1 MIRVV
6 IADDHHLVRQ
16 GLRQL
21 LSKEWDIQV
30 VAEATDGRDA
40 LEVVGRERPDVVVM
54 DVEMPGMNGID
65 ATNRI
70 NRSGNKARMVMLS
83 VYSDSA
89 LVNKA
94 LENGAGGY
102 VLKQS
107 VSDELVEAIRA
118 VYGGKR
124 YTSAALEHPGVN
136 SGDPSSGDPSSGD
149 PSPGAPPPL
158 TSREQEILRL
168 IASGN
173 TNRQIAGILSLSVKT
188 VENHRVNLMAK
199 LNVHNLPDLIHTSI
213 NRGLISTE
221 R

>member
-21 LSKEWDIQV
+21 LSREWDIQV
-30 VAEATDGRDA
+30 VAEANDGRDA
-40 LEVVGRERPDVVVM
+40 IDAVGRERPDVVVM
-54 DVEMPGMNGID
+54 DVEMPGMNGIE

-70 NRSGNKARMVMLS
+70 RRSGSETQIVMLS
-83 VYSDSA
+83 VYSDSTLVDRA
-89 LVNKA
+89 LK
-94 LENGAGGY
+94 NGAGGY
-102 VLKQS
+102 VLKQAAS
-107 VSDELVEAIRA
+107 EELVEAIRT
-118 VYGGKR
+118 VCKGVK
-124 YTSAALEHPGVN
+124 YTSGALVHPDVDSYTPATGAAPM
-136 SGDPSSGDPSSGD
+136 
-149 PSPGAPPPL
+149 L

-188 VENHRVNLMAK
+188 VDSHRVNMMAK
-199 LNVHNLPDLIHTSI
+199 LNVKNLPELIRTSI
-213 NRGLISTE
+213 ERGLISIE

>member
-6 IADDHHLVRQ
+6 VADDHHLVRQ

-40 LEVVGRERPDVVVM
+40 LEAVCREHPDVVVM
-54 DVEMPGMNGID
+54 DVEMPGMNGIE
-65 ATNRI
+65 ATDRI
-70 NRSGNKARMVMLS
+70 CRSGYKARMVMLS

-94 LENGAGGY
+94 LESGAGGY

-118 VYGGKR
+118 VYGGER
-124 YTSAALEHPGVN
+124 YTSKALAHPGVEY
-136 SGDPSSGDPSSGD
+136 GAPSSGVPTLGV
-149 PSPGAPPPL
+149 PPAL

-173 TNRQIAGILSLSVKT
+173 TNRQIAGMLTLSVKT
-188 VENHRVNLMAK
+188 VEHHRVNLMAK
-199 LNVHNLPDLIHTSI
+199 LNVHSLPELIRTAIS
-213 NRGLISTE
+213 RGLIGTE
-221 R
+221 H

>member
-6 IADDHHLVRQ
+6 IVDDHHLVRQ

-40 LEVVGRERPDVVVM
+40 LEVVSRARPDVVVM

-70 NRSGNKARMVMLS
+70 SRSGCKVRVVMLS
-83 VYSDSA
+83 VYSDTA
-89 LVNKA
+89 LVDKA

-107 VSDELVEAIRA
+107 VSDELVTAIRA

-124 YTSAALEHPGVN
+124 YTSAALEHPGVK
-136 SGDPSSGDPSSGD
+136 SGVPSSGA
-149 PSPGAPPPL
+149 PSPGAPSAL

-199 LNVHNLPDLIHTSI
+199 LNVHSLPELIRASI
-213 NRGLISTE
+213 SQGLIGTGH
-221 R
+221 

>member
-6 IADDHHLVRQ
+6 VVDDHHLVRQ

-40 LEVVGRERPDVVVM
+40 LEAVSRERPDVVVM
-54 DVEMPGMNGID
+54 DVEMPDMSGIE

-70 NRSGNKARMVMLS
+70 CRSGYKARMVMLS

-118 VYGGKR
+118 VYGGER
-124 YTSAALEHPGVN
+124 FTSAALEHSGVEYGA
-136 SGDPSSGDPSSGD
+136 SSSGV
-149 PSPGAPPPL
+149 PSPGAPPAL

-173 TNRQIAGILSLSVKT
+173 TNREIAGILSLSVKT

-199 LNVHNLPDLIHTSI
+199 LNVHSLPELIRTSI
-213 NRGLISTE
+213 SRGLIGTE
-221 R
+221 Q